1 MEKTQISKNDV
12 IAIGNQKSV
21 RLFALMLASVQ
32 TGIIYTNIDS
42 SAPAIRTIKML
53 EKANPKIFFT
63 DEINST
69 TEEIKKQFTVIHI
82 QSISFDSL
90 KISNHSTS
98 SLIGSD
104 PVYIMFTSGSTGFPK
119 GAVMSQHNILN
130 LINWAQEQYNFNS
143 DEIFTGLN
151 PIYFDNAVFDFYA
164 SLFNGLSLAI
174 FKQDELK
181 NVHEII
187 PKVEKM
193 NCTSWFSVPSLLVF
207 LLTMRSISKDSLPKL
222 KRFIFGGEG
231 FPKAKLKSLYDLVH
245 PQIEL
250 HNVYGP
256 TECTCICSS
265 WKISDSD
272 FENMNEL
279 PTLGFLA
286 PNFSYVLKSRENN
299 SLFFPSEYSEYPQKG
314 ELLLY
319 GPNVGLG
326 YFNDFERSRTS
337 FPEIE
342 HNGLFLRMYTTG
354 DFVEVDNEGKL
365 HFKGRVDNQIK
376 YLGYRIEPEE
386 IEAAFQSLEEVCEVC
401 VVLLSEPSGIQKI
414 VAFVSVHN
422 KSSITELKSLVQE
435 RLPVYMIP
443 EKIIVLDQLPKNN
456 NGKIDRKALQ
466 NE

>member
-53 EKANPKIFFT
+53 EKAKPKIFFT

-69 TEEIKKQFTVIHI
+69 TEEIKKQFIVIHN

-90 KISNHSTS
+90 KISNHSTR

-130 LINWAQEQYNFNS
+130 LVNWAQEQYNFSS
-143 DEIFTGLN
+143 DEIFTSLN

-222 KRFIFGGEG
+222 KRILSGGEG

-250 HNVYGP
+250 HNVYGA

-286 PNFSYVLKSRENN
+286 PNFSHALKSRENN
-299 SLFFPSEYSEYPQKG
+299 SLCFPSEHSEFPQKG
-314 ELLLY
+314 ELLL
-319 GPNVGLG
+319 
-326 YFNDFERSRTS
+326 
-337 FPEIE
+337 
-342 HNGLFLRMYTTG
+342 
-354 DFVEVDNEGKL
+354 
-365 HFKGRVDNQIK
+365 
-376 YLGYRIEPEE
+376 
-386 IEAAFQSLEEVCEVC
+386 
-401 VVLLSEPSGIQKI
+401 
-414 VAFVSVHN
+414 
-422 KSSITELKSLVQE
+422 
-435 RLPVYMIP
+435 
-443 EKIIVLDQLPKNN
+443 
-456 NGKIDRKALQ
+456 
-466 NE
+466 